1 MGSAVPGTLL
11 LLLAAA
17 LPPTQASAGECGVK
31 RETASAG
38 RSEGTRQGPHP
49 ESHVSAL
56 AQLDH
61 PSPREAQPLPGS
73 LLQSTP
79 GTQRPAPLPA
89 GTPVS
94 RSGRVQ
100 GHHAPAL
107 GSHSLRYFTTTLYGP
122 GYRKPRFMVV
132 GYVDNTQILSFDS
145 DEASQQVKPRVPF
158 MEQDPEHLKELTRLG
173 RDILILGR
181 LELWTLFGYHSQR
194 ENGSHT
200 VQWLFGCDIGPDHRL
215 LRGYKHVAYDG
226 QDYISLTEDLHSWI
240 AVDTKEAQITRRKW
254 EASGVARSWRS
265 FLEGRCVMWLL
276 KYLDQGK
283 EMLQRADP
291 PKANVTHHP
300 RPEGDATLKCWALG
314 FYPADITLT
323 WQREEEDLTQDMD
336 LIETRPAGDGTFQK
350 WAAVVVPSGEE
361 QRYTCHVQHEGLPEP
376 LILRWEP
383 PPSPTTP
390 IVGII
395 AGLVL
400 LGVLVTGAVAAIVM
414 RKSTGSHTV
423 PQAGLELTMKP

>member
-194 ENGSHT
+194 EN
-200 VQWLFGCDIGPDHRL
+200 
-215 LRGYKHVAYDG
+215 
-226 QDYISLTEDLHSWI
+226 
-240 AVDTKEAQITRRKW
+240 
-254 EASGVARSWRS
+254 
-265 FLEGRCVMWLL
+265 
-276 KYLDQGK
+276 
-283 EMLQRADP
+283 DP